1 MNKKIKAVMMA
12 GGFGTRIQP
21 LTHSMPKPMLPICN
35 IPMMEH
41 TMRKL
46 VDIGITEIVVLLY
59 FKPEIIKNHFGDGSR
74 IGVKLEYV
82 LPEED
87 LGTAGAVGAAREFLD
102 TTFIIVSGDLVSD
115 FDFEKIID
123 HHYKTES
130 KLTITLT
137 SVENPL
143 QFGVVIADE
152 NGKIEKF
159 LEKPSW
165 GEVFSD
171 TINTGIYV
179 IEPEILDYI
188 PTEDNF
194 DFAKDLFPLLMS
206 EGIDLM
212 SYDARGYWRDVGN
225 PDSYREVYGD
235 IFKQKIKVAFPGK
248 KIEYPD
254 GVLYLGEESEIDPSV
269 EIIDTVII
277 GSHVQIGKNVRLHNV
292 SIGDNVVIQPETKIR
307 NSVLWHDIIIGKK
320 CVFDNS
326 IICNDTHIDDMVTAK
341 AGVILAEGCDVGK
354 LAVFDQDITVWPHK
368 TIEAASI
375 VNKNVIWGNKY
386 KNSIFEDGRVTG
398 KSNVEISC
406 EMACQ
411 LAEAFAAHLPLGSTV
426 IVGRDHSKSARMLK
440 RAFLGGLLSGGVN
453 IVDLKAMPP
462 AVLRHNLGIKKELV
476 AGIYFRQN
484 VFDPTGVEFTF
495 FSEEGLR
502 IDGNMAKS
510 VEKAFFQQDYR
521 RVDYDKIGRI
531 EENYIHHLNECITY
545 KKAVKEAI
553 DHKIIKK
560 NGFRV
565 AIDLMYGGTKDI
577 FPEIISELQIENIIL
592 NSYTDYHKMANMAHV
607 EKKSKDDISA
617 IVKNLKFNIGFLM
630 YPNGQQLGIVGDD
643 GEVLGRIKGLFVVL
657 SLLNLEAKEKEKKL
671 NVFLPT
677 WAPDL
682 TDELFENL
690 VIERGKYANFKADKV
705 KKYDLVAT
713 IDGNFAFTE
722 FSLHRDAMYASLKIM
737 EMLSRHQVTISDIS
751 KQFERFYY
759 NHIEV
764 ECSQAQKGKMM
775 KRFFQEAKDKK
786 SCTTDGV
793 KIWENETDW
802 ILMIPDQVRD
812 LLHLYVQA
820 KDKNSGEAL
829 AARYEANIKEWM

>member
-1 MNKKIKAVMMA
+1 MMA

-74 IGVKLEYV
+74 IGAKIEYV

-87 LGTAGAVGAAREFLD
+87 FGTAGAVRAAKEFLD

-115 FDFEKIID
+115 FDFEKII
-123 HHYKTES
+123 HHHFSIDS

-188 PTEDNF
+188 PGEESF

-212 SYDARGYWRDVGN
+212 SYDAKGYWRDVGN

-235 IFKQKIKVAFPGK
+235 IFKQKIKVALPGR

-254 GVLYLGEESEIDPSV
+254 GVLYLEGENEIDASV

-277 GSHVQIGKNVRLHNV
+277 GRGVKIGRNVRLHNV
-292 SIGDNVVIQPETKIR
+292 SIGDNVTIGPETKLR
-307 NSVLWHDIIIGKK
+307 NSVLWHDISIGQK
-320 CVFDNS
+320 CVLDNS
-326 IICNDTHIDDMVTAK
+326 IVCNDTQMGDMVTAK
-341 AGVILAEGCDVGK
+341 AGVILSEGCDVGK
-354 LAVFDQDITVWPHK
+354 LAVFDQDVTVWPHK
-368 TIEAASI
+368 TIEATSI
-375 VNKNVIWGNKY
+375 VNKNVVWGNKY
-386 KNSIFEDGRVTG
+386 KNSIFENGSVIG

-411 LAEAFAAHLPLGSTV
+411 LAEAFAAQLPLGSSV

-440 RAFLGGLLSGGVN
+440 RAFLGGLLSGGIN
-453 IVDLKAMPP
+453 ILDLKAMPP
-462 AVLRHNLGIKKELV
+462 AVVRYNLGLKEGLT
-476 AGIYFRQN
+476 AGVYFRQN
-484 VFDPTGVEFTF
+484 VFDPTSVEFTF
-495 FSEEGLR
+495 FTEEGLR
-502 IDGNMAKS
+502 IDSDMAKS
-510 VEKAFFQQDYR
+510 VEKAFFQQKYR
-521 RVDYDKIGRI
+521 RVDYTKIGKI
-531 EENYIHHLNECITY
+531 EENYIHHLKECEAY
-545 KKAVKEAI
+545 KEAVETAI
-553 DHKIIKK
+553 DHRIIKT
-560 NGFRV
+560 NGFKV
-565 AIDLMYGGTKDI
+565 AVDLMYGGTKDI
-577 FPEIISELQIENIIL
+577 YPEIMSDLQLENIIL
-592 NSYTDYHKMANMAHV
+592 NAYTDHHKMANMSHV
-607 EKKSKDDISA
+607 EKKSKEDISA
-617 IVKNLKFNIGFLM
+617 IVKNLNFNIGFLM
-630 YPNGQQLGIVGDD
+630 YPNGQQLGIVSDD
-643 GEVLGRIKGLFVVL
+643 GKVLDKIQGLLVVL
-657 SLLNLEAKEKEKKL
+657 TLLNLEAKEKKL
-671 NVFLPT
+671 SVFLPT

-682 TDELFENL
+682 TDEMFENL
-690 VIERGKYANFKADKV
+690 VIERGKYANFKADRLG
-705 KKYDLVAT
+705 KYALIAT
-713 IDGNFAFTE
+713 IGGNFSFTE

-737 EMLSRHQVTISDIS
+737 EMLSRHHVKISDIS
-751 KQFERFYY
+751 KKFEAFFYR
-759 NHIEV
+759 HITI

-802 ILMIPDQVRD
+802 ILMLPDQVED

-820 KDKNSGEAL
+820 KSQESGEAL
-829 AARYEANIKEWM
+829 AGRYEKNIKEWM

>member
-1 MNKKIKAVMMA
+1 MAKNIKAVMMA

-59 FKPEIIKNHFGDGSR
+59 FKPEIIKNHFGDGSS
-74 IGVKLEYV
+74 IGAKIEYV

-87 LGTAGAVGAAREFLD
+87 FGTAGAVRVAKEFLD

-123 HHYKTES
+123 HHCAIES

-179 IEPEILDYI
+179 IEPEILEYI
-188 PTEDNF
+188 PGEESF
-194 DFAKDLFPLLMS
+194 DFAKDLFPLLMH

-235 IFKQKIKVAFPGK
+235 IFKHRIDVSLPGK
-248 KIEYPD
+248 RIEHPD
-254 GVLYLGEESEIDPSV
+254 GILYLGEGSEIDDSV

-277 GSHVQIGKNVRLHNV
+277 GSHVKIGKNVRLHDV
-292 SIGDNVVIQPETKIR
+292 SIGDNVTILSETKIR
-307 NSVLWHDIIIGKK
+307 NSVLWHDISIGRK
-320 CVFDNS
+320 CILDNS
-326 IICNDTHIDDMVTAK
+326 VICNDTQIGDMVTAK

-354 LAVFDQDITVWPHK
+354 LAVFDQDLTVWPHK

-375 VNKNVIWGNKY
+375 VNKNVVWGNKY
-386 KNSIFEDGRVTG
+386 KNSIFENGSVIG

-411 LAEAFAAHLPLGSTV
+411 LAEAFASHLPLGSTV

-440 RAFLGGLLSGGVN
+440 RAFLGGMLSGGINVL
-453 IVDLKAMPP
+453 DLKAMPP
-462 AVLRHNLGIKKELV
+462 AVVRYNLGRESGLT
-476 AGIYFRQN
+476 AGVYFRQN
-484 VFDPTGVEFTF
+484 VFDPTSVEFTF
-495 FSEEGLR
+495 FGEEGLR
-502 IDGNMAKS
+502 IDSDMAKS
-510 VEKAFFQQDYR
+510 VEKAFFQQKYR
-521 RVDYDKIGRI
+521 RVDYGKIGSI
-531 EENYIHHLNECITY
+531 EETYIHHMKECVTY
-545 KKAVKEAI
+545 KNAIKTSI
-553 DHKIIKK
+553 DHRIIKTS
-560 NGFRV
+560 GFKV
-565 AIDLMYGGTKDI
+565 AVDLMYGGTKDI
-577 FPEIISELQIENIIL
+577 FPEIMSDLQIENIIL
-592 NSYTDYHKMANMAHV
+592 NAYTDYHKMANMTHV
-607 EKKSKDDISA
+607 EKKSKEDISA
-617 IVKNLKFNIGFLM
+617 IVKNLNFNIGFLM
-630 YPNGQQLGIVGDD
+630 YPNGQQLGIVSDD
-643 GEVLGRIKGLFVVL
+643 GEVLNKIKGLFVVL
-657 SLLNLEAKEKEKKL
+657 SLLNLEAKEKKL
-671 NVFLPT
+671 HVFLPT

-682 TDELFENL
+682 TDEMFGNL
-690 VIERGKYANFKADKV
+690 VIERGRYANFKADRLKH
-705 KKYDLVAT
+705 YDLIAT
-713 IDGNFAFTE
+713 IGGNFAFTE
-722 FSLHRDAMYASLKIM
+722 FSLHRDAQYASLKIM
-737 EMLSRHQVTISDIS
+737 EMLSRHNVKISDLS
-751 KQFERFYY
+751 REFEAFYY
-759 NHIEV
+759 RHIKI

-775 KRFFQEAKDKK
+775 KSFFQEAKEKRA
-786 SCTTDGV
+786 STADGV
-793 KIWENETDW
+793 KIWENDTDW
-802 ILMIPDQVRD
+802 VLMIPDQIED

-820 KDKNSGEAL
+820 KNKKSGEAL
-829 AARYEANIKEWM
+829 TARYEKNIKEWM

>member
-1 MNKKIKAVMMA
+1 MA

-59 FKPEIIKNHFGDGSR
+59 FKPEIIKNYFEDGSR
-74 IGVKLEYV
+74 IGAKIEYV

-87 LGTAGAVGAAREFLD
+87 FGTAGAVGAAREFLD

-123 HHYKTES
+123 HHFSIDS

-188 PTEDNF
+188 PGQDSF

-235 IFKQKIKVAFPGK
+235 IFKHKIDVSFPGK
-248 KIEYPD
+248 RIEYPD
-254 GVLYLGEESEIDPSV
+254 GVLYLSGESEIDTSV

-277 GSHVQIGKNVRLHNV
+277 GDNASIGKNVRLHNV
-292 SIGDNVVIQPETKIR
+292 SIGDNVTIEAETKIR
-307 NSVLWHDIIIGKK
+307 NTVLWHDISIGKK
-320 CVFDNS
+320 CVLDNS
-326 IICNDTHIDDMVTAK
+326 VICNDTIIDDLVTAK

-354 LAVFDQDITVWPHK
+354 LAVFDQDVVVWPHK
-368 TIEAASI
+368 TIEAAAI

-386 KNSIFEDGRVTG
+386 KNSIFENGSVMG

-411 LAEAFAAHLPLGSTV
+411 IAEAFAGHLPLGSRV

-440 RAFLGGLLSGGVN
+440 RAFLGGLLSGGITVL
-453 IVDLKAMPP
+453 DLKAMPP
-462 AVLRHNLGIKKELV
+462 AVVRYNLGLEKDLI
-476 AGIYFRQN
+476 AGVYFRQN
-484 VFDPTGVEFTF
+484 VFDPTSVEITF

-502 IDGNMAKS
+502 IDTDMAKS
-510 VEKAFFQQDYR
+510 VEKAFFQQQYR
-521 RVDYDKIGRI
+521 RVDYNQIGRI
-531 EENYIHHLNECITY
+531 EESFIHYLQECETY
-545 KKAVKEAI
+545 KDALEASI
-553 DHKIIKK
+553 DHRIIKTSSFK
-560 NGFRV
+560 V
-565 AIDLMYGGTKDI
+565 AVDLMYGGTKDI
-577 FPEIISELQIENIIL
+577 FPEVMSELQIENIIL
-592 NSYTDYHKMANMAHV
+592 NAYTDYRKMGNMTYV
-607 EKKSKDDISA
+607 EKKSKEDISA

-630 YPNGQQLGIVGDD
+630 YPNGQQLGIVSDD
-643 GEVLGRIKGLFVVL
+643 GQVLDKIQGLFVVL
-657 SLLNLEAKEKEKKL
+657 SLLNLEAKGKKL
-671 NVFLPT
+671 SVFLPT

-682 TDELFENL
+682 TDNMFENL
-690 VIERGKYANFKADKV
+690 LIERGKYANFKAEKL
-705 KKYDLVAT
+705 KQYDLIAT
-713 IDGNFAFTE
+713 IGGNFSFTE

-737 EMLSRHQVTISDIS
+737 EMLSRHTIKISDIS
-751 KQFERFYY
+751 KRFEVFYY
-759 NHIEV
+759 KHIII

-775 KRFFQEAKDKK
+775 KRFFQEAKEKR
-786 SCTTDGV
+786 SSNVDGV

-802 ILMIPDQVRD
+802 VLMIPDQVRD
-812 LLHLYVQA
+812 MLHLYIQA
-820 KDKNSGEAL
+820 KDKSSGKAL
-829 AARYEANIKEWM
+829 VERYEKNIKEWM